1 MRPVKRVMLYKGEKA
16 REIALYAMRDK
27 VVQRS
32 LEAELKKLYEGQFSL
47 QAFAYRSNKSALNA
61 VNEIDQRIKSGAY
74 SWVLRLDISGFF
86 DSIQWEKL
94 EKMLKKDIKEEDV
107 LFLIEEN
114 CKSVM
119 LDEDGELV
127 AKRIGIYQGS
137 AVSPTL
143 SNIYLMEFDN
153 QMTKEAVYYARYSDD
168 MLLLGESREELLEE
182 CERIKVALSKLGLCL
197 NERKTVCAALG
208 EGVDFL
214 GYRFDSSG
222 MTIPAKAERNLEE
235 RLETMWLS
243 SSEKSIE
250 EKLKNALEIVGG
262 WEQYFR
268 GERQIY
274 SIFEYVVLMRFSGE
288 HKERLEEKRPDFINY
303 CKDITIYL
311 AKIWKEDEK
320 EALELLEYEQLYQIW
335 TLQGMEEKVHDNLKE
350 LLDLY
355 RGYIIEENADTAME
369 LMQLYTDRGGY
380 SKAAFWQKQQERLE
394 KKASGT
400 GRKVMLPDNS
410 EISLSFDR
418 SSAEKILNLFV
429 GREDI
434 YSSEEI
440 GNGGKR
446 QNEIQVYPLTGQKL
460 YEHLCG
466 KVTLGTYV

>member
-1 MRPVKRVMLYKGEKA
+1 
-16 REIALYAMRDK
+16 
-27 VVQRS
+27 
-32 LEAELKKLYEGQFSL
+32 
-47 QAFAYRSNKSALNA
+47 
-61 VNEIDQRIKSGAY
+61 
-74 SWVLRLDISGFF
+74 
-86 DSIQWEKL
+86 
-94 EKMLKKDIKEEDV
+94 
-107 LFLIEEN
+107 
-114 CKSVM
+114 
-119 LDEDGELV
+119 
-127 AKRIGIYQGS
+127 
-137 AVSPTL
+137 
-143 SNIYLMEFDN
+143 
-153 QMTKEAVYYARYSDD
+153 
-168 MLLLGESREELLEE
+168 
-182 CERIKVALSKLGLCL
+182 
-197 NERKTVCAALG
+197 
-208 EGVDFL
+208 
-214 GYRFDSSG
+214 
-222 MTIPAKAERNLEE
+222 
-235 RLETMWLS
+235 
-243 SSEKSIE
+243 
-250 EKLKNALEIVGG
+250 
-262 WEQYFR
+262 
-268 GERQIY
+268 
-274 SIFEYVVLMRFSGE
+274 MRFSGE